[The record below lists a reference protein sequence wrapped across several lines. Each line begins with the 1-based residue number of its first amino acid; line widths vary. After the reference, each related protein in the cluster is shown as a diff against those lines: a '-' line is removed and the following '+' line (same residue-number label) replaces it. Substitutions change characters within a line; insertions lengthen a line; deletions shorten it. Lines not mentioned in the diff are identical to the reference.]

1 MACRGPGNQLQKRL
15 SALCANVFPKMI
27 IKRLRLLRSVIRMEK
42 FFSFGEGH
50 SVVCYKTR
58 PPIEAEM
65 CLRHPQMGLFGT
77 ASTGAPIFRL

>member
-1 MACRGPGNQLQKRL
+1 
-15 SALCANVFPKMI
+15 MI

-50 SVVCYKTR
+50 SVVCYRTR

-77 ASTGAPIFRL
+77 ASAGGPIFRLWQISAGMRFIMLRRNNLPCGW